1 MNIEISFLG
10 TLGTLSVIILFY
22 ILGKLSDRLG
32 SVEKMSP
39 LYRNYYVSI
48 IFWALAFVIQLLVAR
63 INLTPE
69 DFPGWLMS
77 PWFLLLTYYLPMS
90 IGATISI
97 LVTWRYW
104 SWLISASK

>member
-1 MNIEISFLG
+1 MTIELSFLG
-10 TLGTLSVIILFY
+10 TLGTLSVIALFY

-39 LYRNYYVSI
+39 LYRQYYIAI
-48 IFWALAFVIQLLVAR
+48 IFWGVAFVTQLLMAR
-63 INLTPE
+63 INLTPKS
-69 DFPGWLMS
+69 FPDWLMS
-77 PWFLLLTYYLPMS
+77 PWFLLVTYYLPMS

-104 SWLISASK
+104 SWLISTSK